1 MNAILKNITQDRK
14 TYIGSSDA
22 AAILG
27 VSPWKSPFALYQEK
41 IGEYQEEIT
50 PTKQKLFNRGKRW
63 EPIVIEMLVDEL
75 EDRGHDVTILAKNQR
90 YIDHQYGFLAA
101 EIDLEL
107 LLDGQHV
114 NGEMKTVH
122 PFAAKDWGEQ
132 DTDEIPIYYT
142 SQVLHGQMVTRRNK
156 TIVAALI
163 GADDLRVHV
172 VDRDDEMI
180 DIIRNKEIE
189 FWSRIQNREAPEPTT
204 TEDINR
210 LYRFDSGSAIEAD
223 SELLELIGEAS
234 NKKSELKAIE
244 TRLEVLV
251 TQIKSRMGEAAFLLH
266 NGQKLATWKT
276 NKPSEK
282 TDWKGFAIELMLR
295 TNGAISKDN
304 IEEMMRRFTTIK
316 PGARPFLL
324 K

>member
-1 MNAILKNITQDRK
+1 MNAILKNITQDRANF
-14 TYIGSSDA
+14 IGGSDT

-27 VSPWKSPFALYQEK
+27 VSPWKSAFQLYQEK
-41 IGEYQEEIT
+41 TGEYQEEIT
-50 PTKQKLFNRGKRW
+50 PAKQKIFNRGKRW

-75 EDRGHDVTILAKNQR
+75 EDRGHDVKIITKNQR
-90 YIDHQYGFLAA
+90 YIDPDYGFLAA

-107 LLDGQHV
+107 MLDGQHV

-132 DTDEIPIYYT
+132 DTDEIPLYYT
-142 SQVLHGQMVTRRNK
+142 SQVLHGQMVTGRNK

-180 DIIRNKEIE
+180 GIIRSKEIE
-189 FWSRIQNREAPEPTT
+189 FWERIQNREAPEPTT

-234 NKKSELKAIE
+234 NKKTELKAIE
-244 TRLEVLV
+244 TRLENLV
-251 TQIKSRMGEAAFLLH
+251 TQIKSRMGEAALLLH

-276 NKPSEK
+276 NKDSEK
-282 TDWKGFAIELMLR
+282 IDWKGFAIELMLR
-295 TNGAISKDN
+295 TNGAISKDS

-316 PGARPFLL
+316 LGARPFLI

>member
-1 MNAILKNITQDRK
+1 MNAIFKDITQDRK
-14 TYIGSSDA
+14 NYIGGSDT

-27 VSPWKSPFALYQEK
+27 VSPWKSAFQLYQEK

-63 EPIVIEMLVDEL
+63 EPVVIEMLVDEL

-101 EIDLEL
+101 EIDVEL
-107 LLDGQHV
+107 LLDGRHI

-142 SQVLHGQMVTRRNK
+142 SQVLHGQMVTGRNK

-180 DIIRNKEIE
+180 DIIRSKEIE

-210 LYRFDSGSAIEAD
+210 LYRFDSGAVIEAD
-223 SELLELIGEAS
+223 SELLDLIGKAS
-234 NKKSELKAIE
+234 IKKDELESIE
-244 TRLEVLV
+244 SALEDLKDK
-251 TQIKSRMGEAAFLLH
+251 IKSRMGEAALLMY

-324 K
+324 T